1 MHHLVGFSLLV
12 FAVAVVS
19 GLAVAAVQGLGAW
32 RAVKSFRRTA
42 AEGMLATAALVE
54 QLEAR
59 SARSAERAAR
69 LARAQA
75 QLQQSLAEAAVI
87 REAAGEV
94 QALVDRVRIFMPSK

>member
-1 MHHLVGFSLLV
+1 VHHLVGLSLLV

-19 GLAVAAVQGLGAW
+19 GLAVATARGLVAW
-32 RAVKSFRRTA
+32 RAIKSFRATA
-42 AEGMLATAALVE
+42 AEGMLATAVLLE

-75 QLQQSLAEAAVI
+75 QLQQSLAEAEVI
-87 REAAGEV
+87 AAGAREV
-94 QALVDRVRIFMPSK
+94 QALVHGVRSLVPSK